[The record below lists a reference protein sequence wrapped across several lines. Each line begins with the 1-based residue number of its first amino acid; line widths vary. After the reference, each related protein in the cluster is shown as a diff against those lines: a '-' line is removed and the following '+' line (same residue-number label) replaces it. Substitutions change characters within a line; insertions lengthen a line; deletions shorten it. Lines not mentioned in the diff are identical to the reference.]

1 MNPTVDGLVLDAA
14 ETRVLGSLV
23 EKQITTPDY
32 YPLSLNAL
40 VNACSQS
47 SNRDPVV
54 AYSEAAVTRAL
65 ESLRDKKLVFVFE
78 GAANRVAKYG
88 HKLTETLDL
97 SPPATAALCV
107 LLLRGPQTVGEIR
120 GRTGRLHAFA
130 SLGEVEAT
138 LQALAARAPQ
148 PLAVRLP
155 RQAGCKESRYAHLL
169 SGPPAIGRTDAVSSP
184 EAPPAAKPAEDD
196 PRTRLEQEVARLRD
210 DVAALKVELD
220 ELKRRLA

>member
-1 MNPTVDGLVLDAA
+1 M
-14 ETRVLGSLV
+14 
-23 EKQITTPDY
+23 
-32 YPLSLNAL
+32 
-40 VNACSQS
+40 
-47 SNRDPVV
+47 
-54 AYSEAAVTRAL
+54 
-65 ESLRDKKLVFVFE
+65 
-78 GAANRVAKYG
+78 
-88 HKLTETLDL
+88 
-97 SPPATAALCV
+97 CV

-138 LQALAARAPQ
+138 LQALASRAPQ

-155 RQAGCKESRYAHLL
+155 RQTGCKESRYAHLL

-210 DVAALKVELD
+210 DVAALKVELE